1 VNRGSGRAV
10 LGDLRRPGRDP
21 ADRAPAATL
30 CAADTQDAGA
40 EAADV
45 KEFEVAIS
53 HLRVPKM
60 A

>member
-1 VNRGSGRAV
+1 VTYDGLA
-10 LGDLRRPGRDP
+10 
-21 ADRAPAATL
+21 AIQQTRAPAATL
-30 CAADTQDAGA
+30 RPADTQDAGA

-45 KEFEVAIS
+45 KEFELAIS